1 MTPTSLPCRRPPRW
15 AIPLAFTLVYLAWG
29 TTYLAIRWGVHDLP
43 AALFG
48 GVRIGLA
55 GLVLLAFLA
64 WRGES
69 VRLPA
74 REMLWALLLG
84 VIFFVGGNWLVTL
97 GLKHVASGITAI
109 LVATT
114 PLWAALLETAWPGGE
129 RLTVGGWL
137 GLLTGLGGVVLLKI
151 DQPMDRDTNFGA
163 LLIVGSAMLW
173 AFGTCLLRRQR
184 RRSSHLVTAAWQM
197 TLGGAALTVL
207 GLAVGEVQQL
217 SAASFTGRAVYAF
230 LHLLVIGSLVGFV
243 AYNWLLGHV
252 STAQASTYAYV
263 NPVVALLIGWGLH
276 DHGMSWP
283 IVAGM
288 VIILTGVA
296 LVRSQGL
303 RKPVVIDP
311 PAVDERPLAEEQV
324 GITRPLQ
331 VQRPV

>member
-1 MTPTSLPCRRPPRW
+1 MTQTTLPIRRPPGW

-43 AALFG
+43 PALFG

-55 GLVLLAFLA
+55 GLVLLAFLR
-64 WRGES
+64 WRGEQI
-69 VRLPA
+69 RLPN

-109 LVATT
+109 LVATP

-129 RLTVGGWL
+129 RLSVGGWV
-137 GLLTGLGGVVLLKI
+137 GMLTGLAGVVLLKI
-151 DQPMDRDTNFGA
+151 DQPLDRETSLGA

-173 AFGTCLLRRQR
+173 AFGSCLLRRQR

-197 TLGGAALTVL
+197 ALGGGALTLL
-207 GLAVGEVQQL
+207 GLLVGEAQQL
-217 SAASFTGRAVYAF
+217 TAASFTGRAVYAF
-230 LHLLVIGSLVGFV
+230 LHLLVVGSLVGFV

-252 STAQASTYAYV
+252 TTAQASTYAYV
-263 NPVVALLIGWGLH
+263 NPVVALIIGWALH

-296 LVRSQGL
+296 VVRSQGVG
-303 RKPVVIDP
+303 KAVVIEP
-311 PAVDERPLAEEQV
+311 PPVEEQAVEEAVV

-331 VQRPV
+331 IQRPG